1 MLALWRPTCKYVRLT
16 QAASPCNASL
26 CFCRNIYTSADLGQ
40 TNAFSAL
47 NKAHSDCKK
56 AKGKTSKL
64 ESQQRERESPMQHPL
79 MCPPRLPHPA
89 RRPLGPFHILERSE
103 HSSRRQR
110 EWQRDAALAGH
121 VPAGRGGHRQA
132 ECRGEAA
139 MRDSA
144 VPHEDMGLSGATG
157 PPQLLCPQHTL
168 TLHLLGTVISG
179 PGNHQGTFSLEK
191 DLCPDPPPRERASR
205 R

>member
-132 ECRGEAA
+132 ECRGRVSFHEGQCCAPRRHGPIWGHRA
-139 MRDSA
+139 PTTA
-144 VPHEDMGLSGATG
+144 VPT
-157 PPQLLCPQHTL
+157 T
-168 TLHLLGTVISG
+168 HLDSSPAGDSD
-179 PGNHQGTFSLEK
+179 K
-191 DLCPDPPPRERASR
+191 
-205 R
+205 